1 MTRFLKLIDGIN
13 EFVGKVFCWILAL
26 IMLLVS
32 YEVFKRY
39 VLTDPTIWVW
49 EVNYHLMCVM
59 GALSGG
65 IALLHKKHINVDIL
79 YGKLSVRNK
88 AILDIV
94 TCGFFFF
101 MAGSLVWF
109 GALEAIRAYVKHQR
123 IISVLNSALWPTKS
137 IIVIGG
143 ILIFLQGFAKL
154 IRDIRIVAGK
164 EGG

>member
-1 MTRFLKLIDGIN
+1 MMRFLRVIDSIN
-13 EFVGKVFCWILAL
+13 EFVGRVFCWILAL

-49 EVNYHLMCVM
+49 EVNYHLMCIM

-65 IALLHKKHINVDIL
+65 IALLYKKHINVDIL
-79 YGKLSVRNK
+79 YGKLSVRHK
-88 AILDIV
+88 AILDIL
-94 TCGFFFF
+94 TCIFFFF
-101 MAGSLVWF
+101 MAGALVWY
-109 GALEAIRAYVKHQR
+109 GSLEAIRAYVKHQR
-123 IISVLNSALWPTKS
+123 IISVLGSPLWPTKS
-137 IIVIGG
+137 IIAIGG
-143 ILIFLQGFAKL
+143 VLILLQGIAKL